1 MDIVGLLLVGR
12 GVFGVFIYIVVFMD
26 LKKGGRVS
34 ECESECVC
42 ERDLVR
48 GICVLSLCFGRYM

>member
-12 GVFGVFIYIVVFMD
+12 GVFGVFIYIVVFMN

-34 ECESECVC
+34 EWVSEW
-42 ERDLVR
+42 EWVR
-48 GICVLSLCFGRYM
+48 GVCVLSLCFDRYMY